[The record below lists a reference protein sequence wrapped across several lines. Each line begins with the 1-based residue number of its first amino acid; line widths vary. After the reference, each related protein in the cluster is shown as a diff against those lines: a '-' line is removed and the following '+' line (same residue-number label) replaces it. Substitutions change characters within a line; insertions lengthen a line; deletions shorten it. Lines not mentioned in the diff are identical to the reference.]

1 MKGLLKWPLII
12 AAIVVVGRVVAERA
26 GAPSWVSN
34 SLSVAVLCLLIA
46 PVYFAIRL
54 GAPGVKRPYLTLLAA
69 VAINVAIARL
79 LVIPTYWLAY
89 VYQWPDNRFSATQGA
104 GVVGEGVTPFMG
116 YFAIPFSTAAAW
128 VVGTVVVGGALGA
141 AIIAARRFASKAS

>member
-12 AAIVVVGRVVAERA
+12 AVMVVVGRVVAERA
-26 GAPSWVSN
+26 GAPLWVSN
-34 SLSVAVLCLLIA
+34 TLSVAVLCLLIA

-89 VYQWPDNRFSATQGA
+89 VYQWPDRRFSATQGA

-116 YFAIPFSTAAAW
+116 YFVIPFSTAAAW
-128 VVGTVVVGGALGA
+128 IVGTVVIGSALGA
-141 AIIAARRFASKAS
+141 VIIAARRFASRA